1 MGDSVEDYQ
10 AKWKNTHAAFKR
22 QFTLIDRLLAD
33 AKACSVKLKDPNDRT
48 EAKQVRILVDPI
60 EHKLG
65 LIQKYID
72 LLYELLPKAS
82 PASEGGQWS
91 VDALSTM
98 LEQCMDRH
106 TTGNRELRGFKDDI
120 EEWESIHTKIE
131 AKPEGRMLASGGGA
145 GAPRAPE
152 IKGVATTPKPVE
164 LTSSIQAHKMT
175 AWR

>member
-22 QFTLIDRLLAD
+22 QFTLIDRLLGD

-48 EAKQVRILVDPI
+48 EAKQARILVDPI

-82 PASEGGQWS
+82 STSEGGVWS
-91 VDALSTM
+91 LDALSTL
-98 LEQCMDRH
+98 LEQCMERH
-106 TTGNRELRGFKDDI
+106 TTGN
-120 EEWESIHTKIE
+120 
-131 AKPEGRMLASGGGA
+131 
-145 GAPRAPE
+145 
-152 IKGVATTPKPVE
+152 
-164 LTSSIQAHKMT
+164 Q
-175 AWR
+175 

>member
-10 AKWKNTHAAFKR
+10 AKWKNTQAAIKR
-22 QFTLIDRLLAD
+22 QFTLIDRLIAD

-48 EAKQVRILVDPI
+48 EAKQARILVDPI

-82 PASEGGQWS
+82 STSEGGVWS
-91 VDALSTM
+91 VDALSTL
-98 LEQCMDRH
+98 LEQCMERH
-106 TTGNRELRGFKDDI
+106 TTGNHELRGFKDDI

-131 AKPEGRMLASGGGA
+131 TKPEERMLASGGGA
-145 GAPRAPE
+145 GAP
-152 IKGVATTPKPVE
+152 
-164 LTSSIQAHKMT
+164 
-175 AWR
+175 